1 MRILTLCAWI
11 LLLSPK
17 VTTALAAPLTPK
29 LKTSPAP
36 MKSSGLQQ
44 CDEWT
49 AIVRNIASARASGEP
64 MANYIADLQKTGGDP
79 ASPEIQLIQRIYK
92 SKLSP
97 NDAAAVWQKECYA
110 AMQPLDGA

>member
-1 MRILTLCAWI
+1 
-11 LLLSPK
+11 
-17 VTTALAAPLTPK
+17 
-29 LKTSPAP
+29 
-36 MKSSGLQQ
+36 
-44 CDEWT
+44 
-49 AIVRNIASARASGEP
+49 